1 METNVLNYEP
11 ETALFVPDD
20 DPLLFYR
27 HIADFAL
34 TGLQA
39 DGELRFETNPLY
51 VEDVAA
57 MLKEKGFTNVTI
69 HPDQFGKQ
77 RFVRGHHPKNK
88 KV

>member
-69 HPDQFGKQ
+69 YPDKFGKQ
-77 RFVRGHHPKNK
+77 RFVRGHHPKN
-88 KV
+88 